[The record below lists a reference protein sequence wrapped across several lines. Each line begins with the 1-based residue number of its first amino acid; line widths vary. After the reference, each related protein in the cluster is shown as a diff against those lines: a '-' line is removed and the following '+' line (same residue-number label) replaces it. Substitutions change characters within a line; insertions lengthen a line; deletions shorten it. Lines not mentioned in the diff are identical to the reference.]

1 MKREI
6 LGGHFER
13 IGLFLGGAF
22 VALGAQMRGWV
33 EYSLEMEFWLI
44 PIILGCVFFGQHL
57 RRNFKGDIAEA
68 PDSAVKS

>member
-1 MKREI
+1 
-6 LGGHFER
+6 
-13 IGLFLGGAF
+13 
-22 VALGAQMRGWV
+22 MRGWV